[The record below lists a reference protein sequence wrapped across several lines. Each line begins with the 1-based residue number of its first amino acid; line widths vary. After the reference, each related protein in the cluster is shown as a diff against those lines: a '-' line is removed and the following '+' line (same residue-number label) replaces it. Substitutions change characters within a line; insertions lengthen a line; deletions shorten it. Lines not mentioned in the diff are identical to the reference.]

1 MFGKIRTIATAT
13 AVCLLMP
20 ATGIAAEVRTGVTF
34 AGEVEKN
41 AGRAT
46 MQNLIFDLASAWAS
60 CNANL
65 MKNTV
70 TEDVEFSY
78 PTNHVSGRDKM
89 LEDLAQFCKNAKDT
103 SIYLPADAFFID
115 MEKGRIAVELQFRT
129 FQRGNRQVVN
139 DVWIAHVK
147 NGKISIIKEYLDGRV
162 KDLQALG
169 VLQLEESPETL
180 TPWPPRTEQWKGCF
194 PVVKAA
200 PTNTCP

>member
-1 MFGKIRTIATAT
+1 MFEKIKTIVTAL
-13 AVCLLMP
+13 AVSLAMP
-20 ATGIAAEVRTGVTF
+20 AVGIGAEVRTGVTF
-34 AGEVEKN
+34 AGKLETH
-41 AGRAT
+41 AGRAA
-46 MQNLIFDLASAWAS
+46 MQNLILDLASSWAS
-60 CNANL
+60 CNAGL

-70 TEDVEFSY
+70 AEDVEFSY

-115 MEKGRIAVELQFRT
+115 VETGRIAAELQFRT

-139 DVWIAHVK
+139 DVWIAHIK
-147 NGKISIIKEYLDGRV
+147 NGKVSVIKEYLDGRV
-162 KDLQALG
+162 KDLQAQG

-194 PVVKAA
+194 PIVKAT

>member
-1 MFGKIRTIATAT
+1 MFGTIKTTAAAL
-13 AVCLLMP
+13 AVCLLIP
-20 ATGIAAEVRTGVTF
+20 AVSTAAEVRTGVTF
-34 AGEVEKN
+34 AGQLEKH
-41 AGRAT
+41 AGRAA
-46 MQNLIFDLASAWAS
+46 MQNLILDLASSWAS

-70 TEDVEFSY
+70 AEDVEFSY

-115 MEKGRIAVELQFRT
+115 VDTGRIAAELQFRT

-139 DVWIAHVK
+139 DVWIAHIK
-147 NGKISIIKEYLDGRV
+147 DGKISVIKEYLDGRV
-162 KDLQALG
+162 KDLQAQG
-169 VLQLEESPETL
+169 VLQLEESPATL

-194 PVVKAA
+194 PIVKAS